1 MDRKDKL
8 HETIPEVSPA
18 VPWKPVA
25 TPSPHDLALG
35 TCDST
40 PIVPHAAA
48 LRRRTRSQRCHATL
62 NRVPSD
68 LRDEELQQLH
78 LLRSAEESRP
88 VHVGWQVAAR
98 SNGKIPGRKW
108 WVVTRSSPPATAS
121 SVRLVRSKPQRGGG
135 HVCHPKIFCRLHTRA
150 HAHSRRRLLQ
160 CVVHFNTKTPSNTH
174 SRALQFAVHT
184 MSELK
189 MAGNGL
195 KGSRPILNFDS
206 KFDEIPQLQLLKEM
220 FIQTFGTPRA
230 HPKSKPFVDRV
241 MSFVWLDNRIWFRN
255 YQAVWSD
262 DPKNPDDHELSEIG
276 TFRVL

>member
-1 MDRKDKL
+1 
-8 HETIPEVSPA
+8 
-18 VPWKPVA
+18 
-25 TPSPHDLALG
+25 
-35 TCDST
+35 
-40 PIVPHAAA
+40 
-48 LRRRTRSQRCHATL
+48 
-62 NRVPSD
+62 
-68 LRDEELQQLH
+68 
-78 LLRSAEESRP
+78 
-88 VHVGWQVAAR
+88 
-98 SNGKIPGRKW
+98 
-108 WVVTRSSPPATAS
+108 
-121 SVRLVRSKPQRGGG
+121 
-135 HVCHPKIFCRLHTRA
+135 
-150 HAHSRRRLLQ
+150 
-160 CVVHFNTKTPSNTH
+160 
-174 SRALQFAVHT
+174 

-276 TFRVL
+276 TFRVLCLILVSTQSGR

>member
-1 MDRKDKL
+1 MPHSKKDAKMDRKDKL

-18 VPWKPVA
+18 VPCKTVA
-25 TPSPHDLALG
+25 TPSPHDLALR

-108 WVVTRSSPPATAS
+108 WVVTLSSPARHCQFRSFSPGQTSKRRRPCLPSQDFLPTPYAS
-121 SVRLVRSKPQRGGG
+121 
-135 HVCHPKIFCRLHTRA
+135 TRA
-150 HAHSRRRLLQ
+150 LPSSSYAMRGSFQHQNSILTHTVALCNSQ
-160 CVVHFNTKTPSNTH
+160 C
-174 SRALQFAVHT
+174 
-184 MSELK
+184 
-189 MAGNGL
+189 
-195 KGSRPILNFDS
+195 
-206 KFDEIPQLQLLKEM
+206 IP
-220 FIQTFGTPRA
+220 
-230 HPKSKPFVDRV
+230 
-241 MSFVWLDNRIWFRN
+241 
-255 YQAVWSD
+255 
-262 DPKNPDDHELSEIG
+262 
-276 TFRVL
+276 